1 MPRERTVARL
11 RQSEMTTGL
20 SQQPASAAKPKLT
33 VSLRVA
39 SKPGA
44 VKAHADVRID
54 FINSALEI
62 FGLSVVQH
70 DPDKPAW
77 VSYPQRTGKNGKY
90 YTMARV
96 TGKLHQAICY
106 AVLDEFQ
113 RMPDDEAARE
123 PAEDNDVQF

>member
-1 MPRERTVARL
+1 M
-11 RQSEMTTGL
+11 GL

-33 VSLRVA
+33 VSLRAA

-54 FINSALEI
+54 FTNSTLEI

-77 VSYPQRTGKNGKY
+77 VSYPQRAGKNSKY
-90 YTMARV
+90 YAIARV

-113 RMPDDEAARE
+113 RMPDDGTARE
-123 PAEDNDVQF
+123 PVEGNDVPF